1 VPREGRGKSP
11 RPGARALVARRQ
23 QARRLEVGEGIR
35 IEVMRHPLAMF
46 GSDGWVLTPRGPLA
60 EGKPHPRCYGTY
72 PRIFGHYVRETGV
85 LTLEAAVHKAAYRP
99 AEKLGL
105 TSKGRVQVG
114 ADADLVVF
122 DPATVRDLATYADP
136 HRFPAGIEH
145 VLVAG
150 EMTVRDG
157 RHTGARAGRVLRRP

>member
-1 VPREGRGKSP
+1 
-11 RPGARALVARRQ
+11 
-23 QARRLEVGEGIR
+23 
-35 IEVMRHPLAMF
+35 MF
-46 GSDGWVLTPRGPLA
+46 GSDGWVLTPEGPLA

-72 PRIFGHYVRETGV
+72 PRILGHYVRETGV

-105 TSKGRVQVG
+105 AGKGRVQVG

-122 DPATVRDLATYADP
+122 DPASVQERATYADP
-136 HRFPAGIEH
+136 HQFPDGIAH

-150 EMTVRDG
+150 EPAVRGG
-157 RHTGARAGRVLRRP
+157 RPTGARAGRVLRRP

>member
-1 VPREGRGKSP
+1 
-11 RPGARALVARRQ
+11 
-23 QARRLEVGEGIR
+23 
-35 IEVMRHPLAMF
+35 
-46 GSDGWVLTPRGPLA
+46 VLTPESA
-60 EGKPHPRCYGTY
+60 
-72 PRIFGHYVRETGV
+72 I
-85 LTLEAAVHKAAYRP
+85 HKAAYRP

-122 DPATVRDLATYADP
+122 DPATVRDVATYDDP

-150 EMTVRDG
+150 EVTIRDG
-157 RHTGARAGRVLRRP
+157 RHTGARPGRVLRRP

>member
-1 VPREGRGKSP
+1 MVHFVMSEDDVRH
-11 RPGARALVARRQ
+11 
-23 QARRLEVGEGIR
+23 
-35 IEVMRHPLAMF
+35 VMRHPLATF
-46 GSDGWVLTPRGPLA
+46 GSDGWVLTPEGPLA

-72 PRIFGHYVRETGV
+72 PRILGHYVREAGV
-85 LTLEAAVHKAAYRP
+85 LTLESAIHKAAYRP

-105 TSKGRVQVG
+105 ASKGRVQVG

-122 DPATVRDLATYADP
+122 DPATVRDVATYADP

-150 EMTVRDG
+150 EVTIRDG
-157 RHTGARAGRVLRRP
+157 RRTGARPGRVLRRP

>member
-1 VPREGRGKSP
+1 
-11 RPGARALVARRQ
+11 
-23 QARRLEVGEGIR
+23 
-35 IEVMRHPLAMF
+35 MF
-46 GSDGWVLTPRGPLA
+46 GSDGWVLTPDGPLA

-72 PRIFGHYVRETGV
+72 PRILGHYVRETGV

-105 TSKGRVQVG
+105 GGKGRVQVG

-122 DPATVRDLATYADP
+122 DPAAVAERATYADP
-136 HRFPAGIEH
+136 HRFPEGIEH

-150 EMTVRDG
+150 EPAVRDG
-157 RHTGARAGRVLRRP
+157 RPTGARAGRVLRRP